1 MRIIRISIIILLLL
15 NINLVFGQ
23 NGFIRGSVFD
33 GMTGEFLPGVT
44 IFAEGTT
51 FGTVTDL
58 DGKFNLSI
66 APGTYQLRIS
76 FISYQTISLNDIKV
90 IDGEVI
96 LLDDLKLE
104 EVSFELGEAV
114 VTASYIKNTEV
125 AMLSLKQKSVNL
137 IDGISSSGLKKIGDS
152 NVASAIKRVTGVSI
166 EGGKYIYVRGL
177 GDRYTKTIM
186 NGLDI
191 PGLDPDRNTI
201 QMDIFPTNIIDN
213 LVVYKTFSA
222 DLPAD
227 FTGGIVDINIK
238 DFPDSKNANIS
249 MSAAYNPSS
258 HFNKDYLTYAGG
270 KTDFLGFDDGTR
282 NIPAVD
288 NIPFFTD
295 AITDPNGPNGIR
307 YRSII
312 ESFNPIMAAEKQQSF
327 MDYSVGTSFGNQF
340 EAGKYTLGYV
350 VSLSYKN
357 NTDFYEDAIFSK
369 YALSSDKAVTKME
382 RREYQIGDYGV
393 NNVLISGLAGFAIKS
408 KNAKLR
414 LNLMHLQNGE
424 SKAGIFDYDK
434 NNLGTT
440 FAGIQHN
447 LEYTQR
453 SLTNILIDGKY
464 SSPETKWDVV
474 WKFSP
479 TLSTITDPDIRFTR
493 YKFENNQYSIG
504 TEVGFPIR
512 SWRELNEINL
522 AGVLNL
528 TKEFVLKNQTIKLK
542 FGGAY
547 TYKNRD
553 YNLKNFAINIRG
565 VSLTGDPNEIFA
577 KDNLWPYNGD
587 IYQGT
592 TYDAGFIPNNRN
604 KYESD
609 ILNAAGYFSV
619 EFNPL
624 KNLKTIV
631 GLRTEIYQQH
641 YTGQNQTG
649 DKVLDNDLVMDDLDF
664 FPSLNLIYNLN
675 KKQNLR
681 FSYAKTIARPS
692 FKELSFSQIFDPIS
706 GRTFIG
712 GLSRDENLFTN
723 TVYWDGNLMSTD
735 IHNFDLRWELFHG
748 NGQTVSLSVFYKKFI
763 NPIELIQYVR
773 SPNAYQ
779 PRNVGDGQVY
789 GAEIELRQS
798 LNLINESMK
807 NFEFTFNFTYTKSK
821 IELSNTEYLARI
833 GAARDGEDIG
843 TYRDMAGQAP
853 YIINA
858 GLAYNGSE
866 NGIFKNLEAGFY
878 YNVQGETLDLVGIA
892 DRPDVYT
899 SPFHSLNFNSSKKF
913 GKNEGL
919 QLGINV
925 ENILNQDKASIY
937 KSYKALDQF
946 FESRSPGT
954 TFKLNVSYAF

>member
-1 MRIIRISIIILLLL
+1 MQIIRISIIILLFL
-15 NINLVFGQ
+15 NLNLVFGQ

-33 GMTGEFLPGVT
+33 VKTGEFLPGVT
-44 IFAEGTT
+44 VFAEGTT
-51 FGTVTDL
+51 LGTVTDL
-58 DGKFNLSI
+58 DGKFSLSI
-66 APGTYQLRIS
+66 APGIYQLRIS
-76 FISYQTISLNDIKV
+76 YISYQTINLSNIKV
-90 IDGEVI
+90 LAGEI
-96 LLDDLKLE
+96 NLLDDIGLE

-114 VTASYIKNTEV
+114 VTASYIKNTET
-125 AMLSLKQKSVNL
+125 AMLALKQKSVNL
-137 IDGISSSGLKKIGDS
+137 IDGISYSGLKKIGDS
-152 NVASAIKRVTGVSI
+152 DVASSIKRVTGVSV
-166 EGGKYIYVRGL
+166 EGGKYVYVRGL

-213 LVVYKTFSA
+213 LVVYKTFTA

-249 MSAAYNPSS
+249 MSAAYNPNS
-258 HFNKDYLTYAGG
+258 HFNNNYLTYDGG

-282 NIPAVD
+282 SIPATD

-295 AITDPNGPNGIR
+295 AITDPNGADGIR
-307 YRSII
+307 YRSIL
-312 ESFNPIMAAEKQQSF
+312 ESFNPTMGAYKQQSF
-327 MDYSVGTSFGNQF
+327 MDYSIGASLGNQF

-350 VSLSYKN
+350 LSLSYKN
-357 NTDFYEDAIFSK
+357 NTDFYEDAVFSK
-369 YALSSDKAVTKME
+369 YALSSDKAVTEME

-434 NNLGTT
+434 DNLGTT

-464 SSPETKWDVV
+464 TSPGSNWDIV

-479 TLSTITDPDIRFTR
+479 TLSTIEDPDIRFTR

-504 TEVGFPIR
+504 TEVGYPIR

-522 AGVLNL
+522 ASALHITKSLKLNDQA
-528 TKEFVLKNQTIKLK
+528 VKLK

-553 YNLKNFAINIRG
+553 YNLRNFAINIRD
-565 VSLTGDPNEIFA
+565 VELTGNPNEIFDEA
-577 KDNLWPYNGD
+577 NLWPYNGD

-592 TYDAGFIPNNRN
+592 TYEAGFIPNNRN

-609 ILNAAGYFSV
+609 IVNAGGYFSV
-619 EFNPL
+619 EFNPFT
-624 KNLKTIV
+624 NLKTIV
-631 GLRTEIYQQH
+631 GLRAEKYQQH

-649 DKVLDNDLVMDDLDF
+649 DKVLDNERVMDDLDF
-664 FPSLNLIYNLN
+664 FPSLNLIYNLSEE
-675 KKQNLR
+675 QNLR

-723 TVYWDGNLMSTD
+723 TVYWDGDLKSTD
-735 IHNFDLRWELFHG
+735 IHNFDLRWELFLTS
-748 NGQTVSLSVFYKKFI
+748 GQTVSLSVFYKKFN

-789 GAEIELRQS
+789 GVEVELRQ
-798 LNLINESMK
+798 NLGQLNESLK
-807 NFEFTFNFTYTKSK
+807 AFEFTFNFTYTESRV
-821 IELSNTEYLARI
+821 ELSNTEYLARV
-833 GAARDGEDIG
+833 GAARDGEEIG
-843 TYRDMAGQAP
+843 NYRDMAGQAP
-853 YIINA
+853 FIINA

-866 NGIFKNLEAGFY
+866 KGFSKNIEAGIY

-913 GKNEGL
+913 GKNESL
-919 QLGINV
+919 QLGINIG
-925 ENILNQDKASIY
+925 NILNQDKASVY
-937 KSYKALDQF
+937 KSYNATDKF

-954 TFKLNVSYAF
+954 TFKLNFNYSF